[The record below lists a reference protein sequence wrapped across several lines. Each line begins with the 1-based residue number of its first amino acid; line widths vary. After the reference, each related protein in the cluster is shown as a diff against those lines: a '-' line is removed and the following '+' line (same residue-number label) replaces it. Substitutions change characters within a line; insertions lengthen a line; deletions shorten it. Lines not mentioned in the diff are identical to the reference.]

1 MKEFNNIQTHLP
13 YEESDAYV
21 SSLVNRCKAEA
32 LKEERPAQ
40 RRYNHWLYSFAG
52 ATVAAAAAIVIGFFV
67 FSPKHSPLENYYES
81 PMDSFLASI
90 SDSEAAQI
98 VDFPIDDIPE
108 FYR

>member
-1 MKEFNNIQTHLP
+1 MKEFDNIQTQLP

-40 RRYNHWLYSFAG
+40 HRYSPWLYSFAG
-52 ATVAAAAAIVIGFFV
+52 AAVAAAAIVIGIFA
-67 FSPKHSPLENYYES
+67 FSPKHSPVEFFYES
-81 PMDSFLASI
+81 PMDSFLSSI
-90 SDSEAAQI
+90 SESEAAQI
-98 VDFPIDDIPE
+98 VDFSIDDIPE